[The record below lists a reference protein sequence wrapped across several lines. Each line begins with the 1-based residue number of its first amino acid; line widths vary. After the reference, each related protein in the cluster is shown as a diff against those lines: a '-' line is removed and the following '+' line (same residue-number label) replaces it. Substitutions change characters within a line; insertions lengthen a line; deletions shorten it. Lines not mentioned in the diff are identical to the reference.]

1 MNTHTIPAIIIAAAL
16 VVMGWVLANKQVT
29 TINSLPANGTIQT
42 VAEWKVTVTPD
53 IVTLSLAIQNRAPT
67 SQAAY
72 ANVNTGIASLRA
84 ILKEAGVADTDIQT
98 TSIYMSPEYNY
109 DNGKTTPNWF
119 SATHNLSVKVK
130 KLDGVNTI
138 LDKVASVNDVQIQGV
153 SYDLGDKEKVY
164 TEARKL
170 ALEKARQKADEIAKV
185 TGVSIKKVQFVSES
199 GTPNITPMY
208 QNYKAMDMAVSN
220 MWGGTALAP
229 GELEYTVSMNVT
241 YELN

>member
-1 MNTHTIPAIIIAAAL
+1 MNTHTLPAVIIALAL
-16 VVMGWVLANKQVT
+16 VVTGWVLANKQVT

-42 VAEWKVTVTPD
+42 VAEGRVTVSPD
-53 IVTLSLAIQNRAPT
+53 IVTLSLAIQNRAST

-72 ANVNTGIASLRA
+72 TNVNTGIASLRD

-109 DNGKTTPNWF
+109 DNGKTVPNGF

-138 LDKVASVNDVQIQGV
+138 LDKVASVSDVQIQGV

-185 TGVSIKKVQFVSES
+185 TGVSIKKVQSVSET
-199 GTPNITPMY
+199 GTPNATPMY

-220 MWGGTALAP
+220 M
-229 GELEYTVSMNVT
+229 
-241 YELN
+241 